1 MIKVSIILP
10 SLNVNDY
17 IDECMQSV
25 LNQTLA
31 DIEIICVDA
40 GSKDGT
46 REKLADHA
54 KEDRRIRIIDS
65 DVKSYGYQM
74 NLGIR
79 EAKGEYI
86 GIVETDD
93 YIHPD
98 TYERMYC
105 AAKEK
110 DLDLVK
116 TDFNY
121 FIDFNGKRVFAPY
134 FRDIE
139 DNYNKVISLK
149 ETPYALR
156 FPQQNAIWSGIYRR
170 DLIEKNAIYFHES
183 PGASYQDTGFA
194 LLFTMYADRIMFLSD
209 RLYNYRQDNAGA
221 SVRNDSKYAIIA
233 EEYGWIYEEMTK
245 RGLLGE
251 YFQALYGHFRLVSY
265 EWNLGRLSEEAG
277 EKFLA
282 HIKNENAPDYD
293 GTLVGEDPEW
303 RSRTEKCLSGDRE
316 LSSALRNN
324 QAAQRRTL
332 RTLLDLE
339 KRSEKIVIVPAGRI
353 AGAVVEFF
361 GGLGV
366 DKVVS
371 LADNS
376 IEKQG
381 EKTQG
386 FAIESVESAI
396 QKYSDASF
404 LVAMREGS
412 DQIIRQ
418 LTDAGIKRDR
428 IECIT
433 SRPLTGRALLTQI
446 GGL

>member
-1 MIKVSIILP
+1 MKVSVILP
-10 SLNVNDY
+10 SLNVKEY
-17 IDECMQSV
+17 IDECLQSV
-25 LNQTLA
+25 LNQTLS
-31 DIEIICVDA
+31 DIEVLCVDA
-40 GSKDGT
+40 GSTDGT
-46 REKLADHA
+46 REKLANYA
-54 KEDRRIRIIDS
+54 KEDSRVRVIDS

-98 TYERMYC
+98 TYETMYS

-121 FIDFNGKRVFAPY
+121 FIDFNGQRIFAPY
-134 FRDIE
+134 LRDIE

-156 FPQQNAIWSGIYRR
+156 FPQQNTIWSGIYRR

-194 LLFTMYADRIMFLSD
+194 LLYTMYADRIMFLPD
-209 RLYNYRQDNAGA
+209 RFYNYRQDNAGA

-233 EEYGWIYEEMTK
+233 EEYSWIYDEMKK
-245 RGLLGE
+245 RDLCGK
-251 YFQALYGHFRLVSY
+251 YFEALYGHFRLVSY
-265 EWNLGRLSEEAG
+265 GWNLGRLSQEAG
-277 EKFLA
+277 EKFLTY
-282 HIKNENAPDYD
+282 IRNENAPDYD
-293 GTLVGEDPEW
+293 GTLIGEDPEW
-303 RSRTEKCLSGDRE
+303 RSRTEKLLSGDRE
-316 LSSALRNN
+316 SNSAMRNN
-324 QAAQRRTL
+324 QEIQMTTL

-353 AGAVVEFF
+353 AVAAAEFYAFLGA
-361 GGLGV
+361 

-376 IEKQG
+376 AEKQG
-381 EKTQG
+381 QKIEG
-386 FAIESVESAI
+386 FIVESVESAI
-396 QKYSDASF
+396 QKYPDAAF
-404 LVAMREGS
+404 LVAMKEGS
-412 DQIIRQ
+412 DQIITQ
-418 LTDAGIKRDR
+418 LTDAGIERDR
-428 IECIT
+428 ITCIST
-433 SRPLTGRALLTQI
+433 RPLGGRALLTQI